1 MSDTIQLD
9 NGHDRTFDFDNDWN
23 SDDTLSET
31 RSIPPERS
39 LEDKE
44 TNTFGRQLVTFC
56 KVYDLLIL
64 NGRTEGDMKAY
75 LKYPSVYPRYL
86 HNFYACPTPSPRV
99 HDDVSRPLYLSTLS
113 GTYTKASISASD
125 RLHQSRDT

>member
-31 RSIPPERS
+31 RYIPPERS
-39 LEDKE
+39 SEDKE

-56 KVYDLLIL
+56 KVHDLLTL
-64 NGRTEGDMKAY
+64 NGRTEGDMKGKVTCIA
-75 LKYPSVYPRYL
+75 
-86 HNFYACPTPSPRV
+86 NGG
-99 HDDVSRPLYLSTLS
+99 DV
-113 GTYTKASISASD
+113 
-125 RLHQSRDT
+125 